1 MRLVEIDKLT
11 GNEILSVPVM
21 SPTDQVLI
29 QADTQ
34 LRGEYLDRLRSLI
47 IWTLSM

>member
-34 LRGEYLDRLRSLI
+34 LRESILTDLGPI